1 MALAKLRGILA
12 TIFLC
17 LILAA
22 SPIFFG
28 GIESILPTVAQQ
40 GQTIVVDPSSVQ
52 SQPVSPEA
60 FAALSGQIIDFSSSG
75 KFQNASRLVALA
87 NIISGNLAAEINV
100 YLNLLANTNT
110 HLKAARTY
118 LNQTSALIDE
128 GNLTSASA
136 RLNMANDEL
145 NQTKTN
151 VNTLNLILSRAN
163 EVYGIDVTS
172 QREKLS
178 GLTSLVRNYEKRAGN
193 LQSRITSEDK
203 REQTVLQMHTLENTV
218 LVNQSFFLI
227 GSLQNGKG
235 EPLPG
240 REIQILLNETSV
252 ELSTRTSDNG
262 TFQAALTIRPALH
275 LTRAELRG
283 KFEPTG
289 NDQVTYRSSES
300 PPVTVDITYLQ
311 TQLLVSPLAPK
322 ARVSDPFSI
331 QGKLLDSSNSPLQGK
346 MVDLSVDNTTV
357 DQLATDPNGNFD
369 FEYSFEPGTVTGVH
383 IIRVTFTPENDLFVM
398 QTETFPIQVFYYQTS
413 LSTNHPTGPV
423 FSGQTIVVS
432 GIVTSPNATENGTVQ
447 AFANGKLLS
456 TVQVS
461 DSGEFQVPITVPL
474 DVSND
479 VVITLAFLP
488 LTPWLQGSTE
498 TLQLPVTNSI
508 AIALTCAAM
517 GLIGLAVYKTPQSML
532 SPVTTMLRR
541 LKREKEEKENS
552 IESPAERHPA
562 KPEALALDLS
572 AIRVNAA
579 SPNQLVKA
587 VYRAVRGLLSSAF
600 NVATEPT
607 LTHWEF
613 LEKTRPLLKD
623 SSKYLEELSRSFES
637 VEYAEQKISAAEAEK
652 AVNNSIVLTETVGG
666 KVLT

>member
-1 MALAKLRGILA
+1 M
-12 TIFLC
+12 
-17 LILAA
+17 
-22 SPIFFG
+22 
-28 GIESILPTVAQQ
+28 
-40 GQTIVVDPSSVQ
+40 VDPSSIQ

-60 FAALSGQIIDFSSSG
+60 FAGISGQIIDFTSSG

-87 NIISGNLAAEINV
+87 NIISGSLAAEINV

-110 HLKAARTY
+110 HLKAAGTY

-128 GNLTSASA
+128 GNLTGASA
-136 RLNMANDEL
+136 RLNMANVEL

-151 VNTLNLILSRAN
+151 LNTLNLILSRASN
-163 EVYGIDVTS
+163 VYGIDVTS
-172 QREKLS
+172 QLQKLS
-178 GLTSLVRNYEKRAGN
+178 GLTSLVRNYERQVGN
-193 LQSRITSEDK
+193 LQSRIASEDK
-203 REQTVLQMHTLENTV
+203 REQTTLQMHTLENTV

-262 TFQAALTIRPALH
+262 TFQAALTIAPALR
-275 LTRAELRG
+275 LSRAEFRG

-300 PPVTVDITYLQ
+300 PSVTVDVTYLQ
-311 TQLLVSPLAPK
+311 AKLLVSPLSAK

-331 QGKLLDSSNSPLQGK
+331 QGTLLDSSNSPLQGK
-346 MVDLSVDNTTV
+346 MVSLSVDNTTA
-357 DQLATDPNGNFD
+357 DELATDPNGNFD

-383 IIRVTFTPENDLFVM
+383 IIRVTFTPENDLFAM
-398 QTETFPIQVFYYQTS
+398 QTETFQIQVFYYPTS

-456 TVQVS
+456 AVQVS
-461 DSGEFQVPITVPL
+461 DSGEFQVPVTVPL
-474 DVSND
+474 EASND

-508 AIALTCAAM
+508 AITLTCAAM

-541 LKREKEEKENS
+541 LKREKEEKENP

-562 KPEALALDLS
+562 KPEALVLDLS

-579 SPNQLVKA
+579 SPNQLVKS
-587 VYRAVRGLLSSAF
+587 VYRAARGLLSLAF
-600 NVATEPT
+600 NVTTEPT

-613 LEKTRPLLKD
+613 FGKTHVLLKD
-623 SSKYLEELSRSFES
+623 SSNYLEELTISFEG
-637 VEYAEQKISAAEAEK
+637 VEYAEQKISEAEAEK